1 MLHYV
6 YVLYLKAGI
15 AKYKNALYN
24 NNMGNHKAGRL
35 TLYFLEGLPSNQ
47 KKGGLANGY
56 IF

>member
-1 MLHYV
+1 MHYV